1 MFTRSRFSA
10 LIAAAA
16 CTIACTGMS
25 SALAQSERELD
36 VQVQINGEEVQ
47 STATLFVRASQQRVW
62 DVITDYE
69 RAPEFTRDLQVSKIV
84 SQSGNTLRVFQKNQ
98 LRFGPF
104 AVPVETLRE
113 VKLSAPVKAEARL
126 VKGSMK
132 KYDSTTELV
141 PTAGGT
147 RIVFRSQAVLSP
159 MLAGFAT
166 EAVVKRETEDRFRQ
180 LYTEI
185 MRREHVA
192 AARPQQSP

>member
-1 MFTRSRFSA
+1 MFTRSRSRA
-10 LIAAAA
+10 LLAAAA
-16 CTIACTGMS
+16 CTIACIGIS
-25 SALAQSERELD
+25 GAWAQSSRDLD
-36 VQVQINGEEVQ
+36 VQVQIVGEEVQ
-47 STATLFVRASQQRVW
+47 STASLFVRASQQRVW

-84 SQSGNTLRVFQKNQ
+84 SRSGNTLRVFQKNQ
-98 LRFGPF
+98 IRFGPF
-104 AVPVETLRE
+104 AIPVETLRD

-126 VKGSMK
+126 VSGSMR

-141 PTAGGT
+141 PAAGGT
-147 RIVFRSQAVLSP
+147 RIVFRSQAVLNP

-192 AARPQQSP
+192 AVSNQ